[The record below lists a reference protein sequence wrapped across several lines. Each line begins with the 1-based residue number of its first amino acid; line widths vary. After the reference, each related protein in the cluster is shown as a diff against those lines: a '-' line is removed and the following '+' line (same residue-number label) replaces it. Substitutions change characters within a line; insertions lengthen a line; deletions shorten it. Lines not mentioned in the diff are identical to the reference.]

1 MTVFAKILDGDIA
14 SYKVYEDDIA
24 YAFLDIS
31 QITTG
36 HTLVIPKKASISL
49 LETDDEIAAY
59 IFKIA
64 TQLAKKIVQ
73 NLGASGCNILT
84 NAHAV
89 AGQEVMHFHVHIIPR
104 YDENDGL
111 AIKFISSNPTSENL
125 STILEKINK

>member
-1 MTVFAKILDGDIA
+1 MTVFTKILDGDIP

-31 QITTG
+31 QITAG

-49 LETDDEIAAY
+49 LETADEIAAY

-73 NLGASGCNILT
+73 NLGASGCNIPT
-84 NAHAV
+84 NAHVV

-111 AIKFISSNPTSENL
+111 AIKFISSNPTSEDL